1 MYPSFVTIPQPV
13 PQAPLAPG
21 VSMVVYKQQPLPMQ
35 PAIPTVTQQ
44 QPPTPPLGYM
54 PLVYQQNMPQ
64 TLPAQSYCNQ
74 VKLESPISPV
84 SLFTLTYFKLI
95 LSHLYLPKSFVIFVQ
110 VWNQV

>member
-1 MYPSFVTIPQPV
+1 MKVMLLFKVHYSILLSCHHV
-13 PQAPLAPG
+13 PKFCHHPTTCATSPTGPG

-64 TLPAQSYCNQ
+64 LARH
-74 VKLESPISPV
+74 K
-84 SLFTLTYFKLI
+84 
-95 LSHLYLPKSFVIFVQ
+95 VIVTG
-110 VWNQV
+110 